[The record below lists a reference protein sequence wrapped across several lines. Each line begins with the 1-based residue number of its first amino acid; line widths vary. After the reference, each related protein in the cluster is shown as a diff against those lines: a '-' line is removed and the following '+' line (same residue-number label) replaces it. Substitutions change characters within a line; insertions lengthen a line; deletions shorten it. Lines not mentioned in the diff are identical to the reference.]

1 MDPSTPITMMY
12 SEEAIA
18 APKYMAV
25 IFANIILSTV
35 ALRAVKNAIN
45 VRIFCCQCCCCG
57 DGSDEM
63 ADEQEDKDDG
73 YAKV

>member
-1 MDPSTPITMMY
+1 MMY

-18 APKYMAV
+18 ATKYMAV

-45 VRIFCCQCCCCG
+45 VRIFCCQCSG
-57 DGSDEM
+57 DGWDEM

>member
-1 MDPSTPITMMY
+1 MMMY

-45 VRIFCCQCCCCG
+45 VRIVCGG

>member
-1 MDPSTPITMMY
+1 MMMY

-25 IFANIILSTV
+25 IFANIILSTI

-45 VRIFCCQCCCCG
+45 VRIFCCQCCG
-57 DGSDEM
+57 DGWDEM